1 MEQKV
6 RELIEDSINSLG
18 YILDEVEYVKE
29 NGTYF
34 LRIII
39 DKEGDYV
46 TVNDCI
52 KVNDLIDPILD
63 NMDFITDSYIVDICS
78 KEKGFE

>member
-39 DKEGDYV
+39 DKEGDHV

-63 NMDFITDSYIVDICS
+63 TMDFITDSYIVDICS

>member
-46 TVNDCI
+46 TVNDCV

-63 NMDFITDSYIVDICS
+63 TMDFITDSYIVDICS

>member
-18 YILDEVEYVKE
+18 YILDKVEYVKE

>member
-6 RELIEDSINSLG
+6 RELIEESINSLG

>member
-6 RELIEDSINSLG
+6 RELIEYSINSLG

-63 NMDFITDSYIVDICS
+63 NMDFLTDSYIVDICS

>member
-63 NMDFITDSYIVDICS
+63 TMDFITDSYIVDICS